1 MIYIY
6 YVYISISILYMYY
19 ICSIYIKYIYI
30 YIFAVFCLFLLFFR
44 KMNFPCIKVLSIIKV
59 VHLLGKFDYLYDK
72 FEPG

>member
-1 MIYIY
+1 MYIY
-6 YVYISISILYMYY
+6 LYLYY
-19 ICSIYIKYIYI
+19 ICIIYVLYILNIYI